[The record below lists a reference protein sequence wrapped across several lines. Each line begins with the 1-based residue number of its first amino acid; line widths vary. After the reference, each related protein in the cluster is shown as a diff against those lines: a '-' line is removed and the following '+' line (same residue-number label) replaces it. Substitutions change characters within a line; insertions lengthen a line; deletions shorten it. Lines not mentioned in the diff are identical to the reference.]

1 MVQLCEYFSEHF
13 NESDCLNMY
22 SSTMANTLHAVYA
35 CDMSLG
41 ELQVFCARWFC
52 AFSAT
57 YCICLHKHNVDK
69 DAVKEKVYMSIEDIS
84 SSLQMVVV
92 L

>member
-22 SSTMANTLHAVYA
+22 SSTMANTLYAVYA

-41 ELQVFCARWFC
+41 ELQVFC

-84 SSLQMVVV
+84 SSFQMVVV